1 MIRSGPLDAAS
12 AAEVRALLDSAAAAD
27 GVTPV
32 SEHALLGLSNESW
45 THLRALAPDGT
56 LTGYASADDTRTGEL
71 VVHPDHRR
79 RGIGRALLDK
89 LLESG
94 AVRVWAHG
102 DQPGARALA
111 AAAGLDRVRALWQM
125 ARPLAGRPGEAG
137 SGETLPEPR
146 LPDGV
151 TVRTFRPGADDAQW
165 LAVNAEAFSGHPEQG
180 RWTSADLQQR
190 MAQPWFDP
198 RGFFVAFRNG
208 RMVGF
213 HWTKIEEGTGEIYV
227 LGIRPAEQGS
237 GLGRALALVGL
248 RHLRDSGVE
257 RALLYVEEDN
267 DAAIRLYR
275 SLGFERSAVDAQYGL
290 RYPAAT

>member
-1 MIRSGPLDAAS
+1 MIQSGPLDAAS

-32 SEHALLGLSNESW
+32 SEHALLGLSNASW

-267 DAAIRLYR
+267 DAAIRLYS

>member
-111 AAAGLDRVRALWQM
+111 AAARLDRVRALWQM

>member
-1 MIRSGPLDAAS
+1 MIQSGPLDAAS
-12 AAEVRALLDSAAAAD
+12 AAEDRALLDSAAAAD

-32 SEHALLGLSNESW
+32 SEHALLGLSNASW

-56 LTGYASADDTRTGEL
+56 LTGYASVDDTRTGEL